1 MRNKLN
7 MFYHGGT
14 CWLPVKKKV
23 ATASVV
29 FIFFLLVSA
38 LVFLGWIDIGCFY
51 PVLLTSKTTIPCL
64 FSSS

>member
-7 MFYHGGT
+7 MFYHSGT

-38 LVFLGWIDIGCFY
+38 LEFLGWIDIR
-51 PVLLTSKTTIPCL
+51 PNIPSVLYVLIL
-64 FSSS
+64 VILAVL